1 MIRKLFVYKIN
12 LFCILHYFFTTYSA
26 LGGEFDRDI
35 NEFMTELAKQVK
47 RIKVF
52 NEILNFYMDYQS
64 WFEEFHLTE
73 YVEEATGDLK

>member
-1 MIRKLFVYKIN
+1 
-12 LFCILHYFFTTYSA
+12 
-26 LGGEFDRDI
+26 
-35 NEFMTELAKQVK
+35 MTELAKQVK

>member
-1 MIRKLFVYKIN
+1 MFTKLICFVYYIIFLLLN
-12 LFCILHYFFTTYSA
+12 SA

-64 WFEEFHLTE
+64 WFEEFHFTE
-73 YVEEATGDLK
+73 RLEDVVGDLKL

>member
-1 MIRKLFVYKIN
+1 MFTKLICFVYYIIFLLLN
-12 LFCILHYFFTTYSA
+12 SA

>member
-1 MIRKLFVYKIN
+1 MFTKLICFVYYIIFLLLN
-12 LFCILHYFFTTYSA
+12 SA

-64 WFEEFHLTE
+64 WFEEFHFTE
-73 YVEEATGDLK
+73 RLEDVVGDLKV

>member
-1 MIRKLFVYKIN
+1 MLTKLICFVYYIIFLLLN
-12 LFCILHYFFTTYSA
+12 SA